1 MKDEKKLKNSTKQN
15 EAKNEPSDIQKPETG
30 KINIAKNIFIGLGG
44 HSLKNHFEVLK
55 SIGKG
60 GSGKVYRVRNK
71 VTKKNYA
78 CKKISKLNINDY
90 NQFKNEMEI
99 LMKLDHPNII
109 KLYDVYESHN
119 SLYLVMEECEGGELF
134 DRISDRIE
142 SNDMYTEKDA
152 CEIIKQIVGAI
163 KYCHNNNIVH
173 RDLKPEN
180 LLYLKPKEDNDNT
193 LKIIDFGLSQD
204 LNIEKNLDSKVGT
217 PYYVPPEVLE
227 GKYSQKCDIWS
238 AGVILY
244 ILLFG
249 EPPFKGSS
257 DNDLYEKIKK
267 IDYSFPESKRMNVS
281 KEAIDLIKKMLV
293 KESERY
299 SASEVL
305 AHPWFNLLK
314 DDSISLEKLN
324 FNGTNFFKEYM
335 DGKRLKKIIL
345 LYIASKLQE
354 KEILDLKRFFMAF
367 DTDNNGQIDYK
378 EFEQVLLNSNSKEIK
393 KKDIKQL
400 FSEIDCDNNDK
411 IDYTEFIAATLKKNI
426 YLKKEK
432 LYEAF
437 SAYDLNGDGKIT
449 KEELMCI
456 LKLQPNQN
464 KFVDKLIDEADK
476 NGDGMLDYKEFVD
489 LMYFQ

>member
-1 MKDEKKLKNSTKQN
+1 MKEGKKKKNSTKKN
-15 EAKNEPSDIQKPETG
+15 EAKNVSSDIPQPELD
-30 KINIAKNIFIGLGG
+30 KINIAKNIFVGLGG

-55 SIGKG
+55 SIGRG

-71 VTKKNYA
+71 ATKKYYA
-78 CKKISKLNINDY
+78 CKKISKLDINNY
-90 NQFKNEMEI
+90 NQFKNEMKI

-119 SLYLVMEECEGGELF
+119 SLYLIMEECEGGKLF

-152 CEIIKQIVGAI
+152 CEIMKQIAGAI
-163 KYCHNNNIVH
+163 YYCHNNNIVH

-354 KEILDLKRFFMAF
+354 KEILDLKSVFMAF

-393 KKDIKQL
+393 KEEIRQL

-432 LYEAF
+432 LFEAF
-437 SAYDLNGDGKIT
+437 SAVDLNGDGKIT
-449 KEELMCI
+449 KEELMSI
-456 LKLQPNQN
+456 LKLQPYQN

-476 NGDGMLDYKEFVD
+476 NGDRMLDYKEFVD
-489 LMYFQ
+489 MMYFQ

>member
-1 MKDEKKLKNSTKQN
+1 
-15 EAKNEPSDIQKPETG
+15 
-30 KINIAKNIFIGLGG
+30 
-44 HSLKNHFEVLK
+44 
-55 SIGKG
+55 
-60 GSGKVYRVRNK
+60 
-71 VTKKNYA
+71 
-78 CKKISKLNINDY
+78 
-90 NQFKNEMEI
+90 
-99 LMKLDHPNII
+99 
-109 KLYDVYESHN
+109 
-119 SLYLVMEECEGGELF
+119 
-134 DRISDRIE
+134 
-142 SNDMYTEKDA
+142 
-152 CEIIKQIVGAI
+152 
-163 KYCHNNNIVH
+163 
-173 RDLKPEN
+173 
-180 LLYLKPKEDNDNT
+180 
-193 LKIIDFGLSQD
+193 
-204 LNIEKNLDSKVGT
+204 
-217 PYYVPPEVLE
+217 
-227 GKYSQKCDIWS
+227 
-238 AGVILY
+238 
-244 ILLFG
+244 
-249 EPPFKGSS
+249 
-257 DNDLYEKIKK
+257 
-267 IDYSFPESKRMNVS
+267 MNVS

-367 DTDNNGQIDYK
+367 DADNNGQIDYK

>member
-71 VTKKNYA
+71 VTKKSYA

-393 KKDIKQL
+393 KEDIKQL

-411 IDYTEFIAATLKKNI
+411 IDYTEFIAATLKKNCIII
-426 YLKKEK
+426 YR
-432 LYEAF
+432 F
-437 SAYDLNGDGKIT
+437 
-449 KEELMCI
+449 
-456 LKLQPNQN
+456 
-464 KFVDKLIDEADK
+464 
-476 NGDGMLDYKEFVD
+476 
-489 LMYFQ
+489 